1 MLESLRTFDAPF
13 NVTFFHPYFP
23 YFDQFL
29 RVMPNTLIC
38 LSASIGVVM
47 VTTVIL
53 IPDLKAAFSLVCA
66 MTSIMTMIGG
76 FMYALHIY
84 LDVISMITLI
94 MSVGFSVDFCVHL
107 CHHFYSK

>member
-1 MLESLRTFDAPF
+1 ML
-13 NVTFFHPYFP
+13 
-23 YFDQFL
+23 
-29 RVMPNTLIC
+29 
-38 LSASIGVVM
+38 
-47 VTTVIL
+47 VTTVVL

-66 MTSIMTMIGG
+66 MASIMTMIGG